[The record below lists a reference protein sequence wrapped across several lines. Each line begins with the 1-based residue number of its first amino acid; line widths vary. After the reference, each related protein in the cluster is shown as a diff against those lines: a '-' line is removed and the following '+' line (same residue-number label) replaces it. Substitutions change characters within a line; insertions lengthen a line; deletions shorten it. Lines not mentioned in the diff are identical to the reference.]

1 MQIMPNESSE
11 SGYQSR
17 PAAPPSAGR
26 ALSVLVAVCA
36 VLWVWLMLP
45 RWWQIDAAY
54 QCTFIYIY
62 THTYPCTIAM
72 YQLVRTL

>member
-1 MQIMPNESSE
+1 MSMQIMPNESSE

-45 RWWQIDAAY
+45 EWYLSGTGNRHGQRARAPSEA
-54 QCTFIYIY
+54 
-62 THTYPCTIAM
+62 PCSCCC
-72 YQLVRTL
+72 